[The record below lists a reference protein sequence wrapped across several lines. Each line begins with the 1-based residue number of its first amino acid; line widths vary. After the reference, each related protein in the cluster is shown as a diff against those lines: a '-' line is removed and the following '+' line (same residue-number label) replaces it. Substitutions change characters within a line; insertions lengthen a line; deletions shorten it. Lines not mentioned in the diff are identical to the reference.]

1 MLPRYIHRSMQED
14 CSMHTA
20 VTEKMRPESE
30 VMDIARL
37 GSLHSSPISFMRTL
51 VRRIMEE
58 EWRIDKTRFDLDRQG
73 YGSAIYRIE
82 TLHGLFSFV
91 LFSNPL
97 DDANR
102 NDRVIATSWDL
113 TMALCEGEVDDVWL
127 EELKRNVPKQ
137 EAGRVD
143 ARVFS
148 LSRANRSARL
158 FDYVLNELC
167 AGRQPDPERI
177 AEVGYLYRTT
187 AVYGS
192 GKLGM
197 ADWNKV
203 RVKFADFD
211 RPFAPEMF
219 ICYLL
224 RQFSLDQ
231 IDHIASA
238 REPQQAVALDDRIKR
253 YIGIGNS
260 TGLGMAP
267 YLINHP
273 QLLSQWIEMREIALA
288 RVLHKANPSPRR
300 VELFRDLIARA
311 SQHLTEAHT
320 SDAEQIER
328 NRVLIGEL
336 ASADLWIEAEA
347 GELGSWADL
356 SQHAAKNWSLETQE
370 LLHSMALEVYPE
382 LVIELEN
389 HCAVV
394 PDLDLDPSMSTRELC
409 GLIEKRYDWALAIDF
424 DEPGANDAFWY
435 RSEEKLEPRLGFT
448 GADPGIEKQ
457 MPLPIGR
464 RVCEC
469 YDLLLADIET
479 NGDSDVIHFLLRQ
492 PGQKSIVRRIQ
503 SMVKRRYA
511 EIRANLAHRDV
522 RPMDLLRC
530 KLAFFGVSKFDPRSR
545 LWVRNTMYQGAPL
558 ISDIGQPYKSWF
570 LPLMPQMEENV
581 I

>member
-1 MLPRYIHRSMQED
+1 MQ
-14 CSMHTA
+14 SA
-20 VTEKMRPESE
+20 VTDKMRPEAE

-58 EWRIDKTRFDLDRQG
+58 EWRIERRRFDLDERG
-73 YGSAIYRIE
+73 HGCAIYRIE
-82 TLHGLFSFV
+82 THNGLFSFV

-97 DDANR
+97 DDDDR

-113 TMALCEGEVDDVWL
+113 TMALCAGEVDEVWL
-127 EELKRNVPKQ
+127 EELRCNVPKQ

-148 LSRANRSARL
+148 LSRANRSSRL
-158 FDYVLNELC
+158 FNYVLEELC
-167 AGRQPDPERI
+167 AGRQPDPTRI

-203 RVKFADFD
+203 RLRFADFN

-231 IDHIASA
+231 VDHIAGA
-238 REPQQAVALDDRIKR
+238 RAPGQAVALDDRIKR

-273 QLLSQWIEMREIALA
+273 QLLSQWIETREIALA
-288 RVLHKANPSPRR
+288 RVLHKANPSTRR
-300 VELFRDLIARA
+300 IELFRDLIARA
-311 SQHLTEAHT
+311 SQHLLEANT
-320 SDAEQIER
+320 SDEEQIER
-328 NRVLIGEL
+328 NGISIEEL
-336 ASADLWIEAEA
+336 ASADLWIEAQA
-347 GELGSWADL
+347 DDLHNWAQL
-356 SQHAAKNWSLETQE
+356 SQHARQYWSMETQE
-370 LLHSMALEVYPE
+370 LLHSITLEVYPE

-389 HCAVV
+389 HCSVV
-394 PDLDLDPSMSTRELC
+394 PDLDLDAAMSTQALKA
-409 GLIEKRYDWALAIDF
+409 LIEQRYDWALAIDF
-424 DEPGANDAFWY
+424 DEAGANDAFWY
-435 RSEEKLEPRLGFT
+435 RSEEKLEPRLGFQ

-457 MPLPIGR
+457 MPLPIAR
-464 RVCEC
+464 RVREC
-469 YDLLLADIET
+469 YDLLEADIES
-479 NGDSDVIHFLLRQ
+479 NADSDVIHFLLRQ
-492 PGQKSIVRRIQ
+492 PAQKSIVKRIQ
-503 SMVKRRYA
+503 SMVKRQYS

-558 ISDIGQPYKSWF
+558 ITDIGSPYESWF
-570 LPLMPQMEENV
+570 LPLIPQLEENV
-581 I
+581 A

>member
-1 MLPRYIHRSMQED
+1 MQP
-14 CSMHTA
+14 A
-20 VTEKMRPESE
+20 VNDKMRPEAE

-58 EWRIDKTRFDLDRQG
+58 EWRIERKRFDLDEQG
-73 YGSAIYRIE
+73 YGCAIYRIE
-82 TLHGLFSFV
+82 TLNGVFSFV

-97 DDANR
+97 DDADR
-102 NDRVIATSWDL
+102 NDRVVATSWDL
-113 TMALCEGEVDDVWL
+113 TMALCAGEVDEVWL
-127 EELKRNVPKQ
+127 EELRRNVPKQ

-148 LSRANRSARL
+148 LSRANRSSRL
-158 FDYVLNELC
+158 FDYVLEELC
-167 AGRQPDPERI
+167 AGRQPDSARI

-203 RVKFADFD
+203 RLMFADFN

-231 IDHIASA
+231 VDHIAHA
-238 REPQQAVALDDRIKR
+238 RAPEQAVSLDDRIKR

-273 QLLSQWIEMREIALA
+273 QLLSQWIETREIALA
-288 RVLHKANPSPRR
+288 RVLHKANPSTRR
-300 VELFRDLIARA
+300 IELFRDLIARA
-311 SQHLTEAHT
+311 SQHLLEANT
-320 SDAEQIER
+320 SDEEQIDR
-328 NRVLIGEL
+328 NRVSIEEL
-336 ASADLWIEAEA
+336 ASADLWIEAQAE
-347 GELGSWADL
+347 ELRNWVQL
-356 SQHAAKNWSLETQE
+356 SQHARQNWSMETQE
-370 LLHSMALEVYPE
+370 LLHSITLEVYPE

-389 HCAVV
+389 HCSVV
-394 PDLDLDPSMSTRELC
+394 PDLDLDAAMSTQELKT
-409 GLIEKRYDWALAIDF
+409 LIEQRYDWALAIDF
-424 DEPGANDAFWY
+424 DEAGANDAFWY
-435 RSEEKLEPRLGFT
+435 RSEEKLEPRLGFQ

-464 RVCEC
+464 RVREC
-469 YDLLLADIET
+469 YDLLAADIESNT
-479 NGDSDVIHFLLRQ
+479 DSDVIHFLLRQ
-492 PGQKSIVRRIQ
+492 PAQKSIVKRIQ
-503 SMVKRRYA
+503 SMVKRQYS

-558 ISDIGQPYKSWF
+558 VSDIGSPYESWF
-570 LPLMPQMEENV
+570 LPLMPQLEEN
-581 I
+581 IA

>member
-1 MLPRYIHRSMQED
+1 
-14 CSMHTA
+14 MHTA
-20 VTEKMRPESE
+20 VADKMRPEQQ
-30 VMDIARL
+30 VMDIERL

-58 EWRIDKTRFDLDRQG
+58 EWCIGKKQFDLDKQG
-73 YGSAIYRIE
+73 YGTAIYEIE
-82 TLHGLFSFV
+82 TLNGNFSFV
-91 LFSNPL
+91 LFSSSL
-97 DDANR
+97 DDEDR

-113 TMALCEGEVDDVWL
+113 TMVLCEGDVDELWL
-127 EELKRNVPKQ
+127 EALRRNVPKQ

-143 ARVFS
+143 SRVFS
-148 LSRANRSARL
+148 MSRANRSVRL
-158 FDYVLNELC
+158 FDYVLDELS
-167 AGRQPDPERI
+167 AGRQPDPVRI
-177 AEVGYLYRTT
+177 SEVGYLYRTT

-203 RVKFADFD
+203 RIKYPDFN

-231 IDHIASA
+231 IDHIACA
-238 REPQQAVALDDRIKR
+238 RAPGQAVKLDDRIKR
-253 YIGIGNS
+253 FIGIGNS

-273 QLLSQWIEMREIALA
+273 QLLSQWIEIREIALA
-288 RVLHKANPSPRR
+288 RVLYKANPSPRHIQ
-300 VELFRDLIARA
+300 LCRDLIARA
-311 SQHLTEAHT
+311 SRHIIEVHT
-320 SDAEQIER
+320 SDEEQIER
-328 NRVLIGEL
+328 NRLLVEEL
-336 ASADLWIEAEA
+336 TKADLWIEAQA
-347 GELGSWADL
+347 GQLSNWAKL
-356 SQHAAKNWSLETQE
+356 SQYALHAWSLETQE
-370 LLHSMALEVYPE
+370 MLHSVVLEVYPE
-382 LVIELEN
+382 LILDLEN
-389 HCAVV
+389 HCTTIAN
-394 PDLDLDPSMSTRELC
+394 LDLDGEMTTEVLKKI
-409 GLIEKRYDWALAIDF
+409 IEQRYDWALVIDF
-424 DEPGANDAFWY
+424 DAPGANDAFWY
-435 RSEEKLEPRLGFT
+435 RSEEKLEPRLGFM

-464 RVCEC
+464 RVREC
-469 YDLLLADIET
+469 YDLLRADLESV
-479 NGDSDVIHFLLRQ
+479 GSSDIIHFLLRQ
-492 PGQKSIVRRIQ
+492 PGQKSIVKRIQ
-503 SMVKRRYA
+503 SMTKRQYS

-558 ISDIGQPYKSWF
+558 TGDIGQPYESWF
-570 LPLMPQMEENV
+570 LPLTPQLEED